1 MLSLSICDTS
11 KVSSGQYWRLSEMT
25 KVYSLDLPVL
35 FQVAADFSLRGLKSG
50 RSITS
55 SKTIFIKNLD
65 FQLYNIFDHHSLFN
79 KIRRRFLH
87 DSADTWE
94 LLPLDP
100 GSSDIHGTDLS
111 AAGDYLYFWQKL
123 WQNIFRIG

>member
-11 KVSSGQYWRLSEMT
+11 KVSNGQYWRLSEMT

-35 FQVAADFSLRGLKSG
+35 FQVAADFSLCGLKSG

-87 DSADTWE
+87 DSAATWE
-94 LLPLDP
+94 LLPLAP
-100 GSSDIHGTDLS
+100 AAQHGSSDIHGTDLS
-111 AAGDYLYFWQKL
+111 AASDCLYFCFSEK
-123 WQNIFRIG
+123 